1 MGPAGRQL
9 EEEDNEKEVDQIHR
23 VQDAKS
29 SGRAGPGLQEDQVK
43 GL

>member
-9 EEEDNEKEVDQIHR
+9 EEEEEEKDQINGG
-23 VQDAKS
+23 QGAKS
-29 SGRAGPGLQEDQVK
+29 SGRAGADLQEGQVK